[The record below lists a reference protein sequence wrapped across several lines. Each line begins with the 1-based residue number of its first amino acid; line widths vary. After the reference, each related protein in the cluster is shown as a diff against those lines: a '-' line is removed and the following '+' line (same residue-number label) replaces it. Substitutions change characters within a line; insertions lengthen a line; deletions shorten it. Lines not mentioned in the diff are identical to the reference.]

1 MKKLICLILLIASF
15 GVSAQTTAEE
25 YLNSAVS
32 KFYLDDMKGAIVGYT
47 KAIEIDT
54 NYVEAYRRE
63 VLLKKH

>member
-1 MKKLICLILLIASF
+1 MK
-15 GVSAQTTAEE
+15 
-25 YLNSAVS
+25 
-32 KFYLDDMKGAIVGYT
+32 DAITEYT